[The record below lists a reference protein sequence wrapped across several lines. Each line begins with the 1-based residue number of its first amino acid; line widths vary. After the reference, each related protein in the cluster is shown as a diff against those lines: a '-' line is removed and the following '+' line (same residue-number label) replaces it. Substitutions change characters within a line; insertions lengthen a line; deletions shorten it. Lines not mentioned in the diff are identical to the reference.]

1 MLDEYKTRMSLKMKN
16 GMISV
21 IVPIYNVEKYLL
33 KCLKSISEQTYK
45 NLEVILVNDGST
57 DNSGIIAETFARGDE
72 RFIYI
77 SKENGGLSSAR
88 NEGIKRAKGEY
99 IYFLDSDDW
108 IKKDYLE
115 FMIKE
120 FDKETDIVI
129 GKYTLDDTMLGL
141 SYVPFE
147 SENIDRIFEGEEKE
161 KEIIERHLNAYP
173 QSGYILKDTLMPV
186 WKNLYRHQL
195 IYDNNIFFVSERS
208 VGAEDYV
215 FNFEAYYYAKKIKL
229 SPIAGCVHVIV
240 NNSLSRRYYSDFI
253 DKGFNRCEVVK
264 ISIESKTFYNKKAV
278 LYALECERLRVVLG
292 SVFNITSSALKDKI
306 DIVQQILSDSRVI
319 DILDN
324 LKKPN
329 IEKKYKLL
337 LFLLSFGGI
346 KFTCLIMNGF
356 RRSYKL
362 YRKLE
367 YRSRR

>member
-57 DNSGIIAETFARGDE
+57 DNSGIIAQTFARGDE

-115 FMIKE
+115 LMIKE

-195 IYDNNIFFVSERS
+195 IYDNNMLFMSERF

-229 SPIAGCVHVIV
+229 SSIAGCVHVIV
-240 NNSLSRRYYSDFI
+240 SNSLSRRYDSDFI

-264 ISIESKTFYNKKAV
+264 ISIESKIFYNKKAV
-278 LYALECERLRVVLG
+278 LYALECEKLRVVLG
-292 SVFNITSSALKDKI
+292 SIYSIAASNSRDKTV
-306 DIVQQILSDSRVI
+306 DIKRILSDSRVI
-319 DILDN
+319 DVLYN

-329 IEKKYKLL
+329 LENKYKVI
-337 LFLLSFGGI
+337 LFLFKFGGI
-346 KFTCLIMNGF
+346 KITCRLLNMVARKYRI
-356 RRSYKL
+356 
-362 YRKLE
+362 YRKAE
-367 YRSRR
+367 YKTRK